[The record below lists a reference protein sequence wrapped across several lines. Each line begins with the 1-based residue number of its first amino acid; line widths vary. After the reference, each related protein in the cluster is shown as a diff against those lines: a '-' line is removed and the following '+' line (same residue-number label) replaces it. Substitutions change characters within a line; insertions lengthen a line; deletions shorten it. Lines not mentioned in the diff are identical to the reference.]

1 MKGAIRT
8 VASHIFADS
17 FSRRI
22 DHGGKRTHV
31 VVEVRLAVGGGVC
44 QEVEPH
50 SHKGAA
56 HQDGGGEEGRKLALS
71 SDVDGPEYHGKK
83 HGGAA
88 GPREDDGDGASAG
101 GAVALFVS
109 EVLSLDCR
117 EDDEEGQNVGVQGLL
132 RGWRPSPRRS

>member
-17 FSRRI
+17 FSTRI
-22 DHGGKRTHV
+22 NHSEKRTHV

-50 SHKGAA
+50 SYEGAA
-56 HQDGGGEEGRKLALS
+56 RQDGRGEEGRKLALG
-71 SDVDGPEYHGKK
+71 SDVDGPEYHGEK
-83 HGGAA
+83 HGGPA

-101 GAVALFVS
+101 GAVALFVA
-109 EVLSLDCR
+109 EVLSLDRR
-117 EDDEEGQNVGVQGLL
+117 EDDEEGQDVGVEGLL
-132 RGWRPSPRRS
+132 RGEAVVLWVA